1 MCHWHSCF
9 AVAGCRAESQA
20 RGGLAVALWREDLLE
35 EALEVLDLG
44 GVCGVGEAAGS
55 ISQYP
60 GQRTGRRRD
69 GNIRIR
75 MEAHVHAHLPERLGR
90 LLAKLE
96 QHDVVL
102 LAVRQEERRVL
113 VGPVLG
119 DVVRDAVAQQQV
131 ARQAEDAAQL
141 LAARE
146 PREDG
151 HGAALRE
158 AAQHDARRLDALVDL
173 VLDQAGEVVA
183 RAQDA
188 GLVLVAGEFLV
199 LDLCRQ

>member
-1 MCHWHSCF
+1 
-9 AVAGCRAESQA
+9 
-20 RGGLAVALWREDLLE
+20 
-35 EALEVLDLG
+35 
-44 GVCGVGEAAGS
+44 
-55 ISQYP
+55 
-60 GQRTGRRRD
+60 
-69 GNIRIR
+69 